1 MLSTLLVHSK
11 ESVLID
17 FPTITSLYFGCY
29 MIKVDIMYYM
39 ILYIRVCTGMF
50 CSGSGQSRKS
60 TIRTQLLPVCIFRP
74 DLSPLTVCFHNSR
87 GFFFFFLVNNLSAYT
102 ITSLPHNHPPP
113 WQCECISKQWSLFSA
128 HILVG
133 NIILLLFNLLL
144 YCFLS
149 VKTAMN
155 YNLTTTKLCQLG
167 EDRRNTKF
175 RALIAMRDWII
186 WDI

>member
-87 GFFFFFLVNNLSAYT
+87 GFFFFFWSIICLLIPSPPSHT
-102 ITSLPHNHPPP
+102 ITHLPGNVNAFPNSGHYSLLTF
-113 WQCECISKQWSLFSA
+113 WWATLYFYFLI
-128 HILVG
+128 
-133 NIILLLFNLLL
+133 
-144 YCFLS
+144 YCF
-149 VKTAMN
+149 
-155 YNLTTTKLCQLG
+155 
-167 EDRRNTKF
+167 
-175 RALIAMRDWII
+175 IAFCLLRQPWTII
-186 WDI
+186 